1 MDRGGGPIAR
11 RSIKTA
17 LAAGG
22 IVAFTAAGVVA
33 WPWLA
38 KPPSVSEVQRLVAA
52 LDNDA
57 GLRVAARFLTRNPA
71 DPQTLEILSALY
83 DGLCDA
89 ETGEPDRP
97 LAGAAVRR
105 IAISL
110 HNAVHDGSESP
121 LADEVFGKFA
131 LAGGHDDMAA
141 TALRRA
147 QALGVPADRVNSPLA
162 LALLRAGRYQDVL
175 QATRPEAATSA
186 RHRAVLLTLQA
197 RAYLGLGQDEAARK
211 GFAAAVESDPGNVDA
226 LARIGM
232 LALWHDRDAAA
243 AAALLARA
251 RQAAPDSL
259 PTLRLAGEYGY
270 ATGDYRGSAAA
281 YGALMRRGAPEMF
294 DPIPPSLGAAR
305 ALTYLGD
312 LAAAR
317 AALDA
322 SPMPAGDPSVRYYRA
337 LLAYRAG
344 EFRRAAELAQS
355 LDVDLPHY
363 PPLELLI
370 GGASLASGLRA
381 TAAARLT
388 QYAAEVPG
396 DSAARRL
403 LQLAQLGVTDPHA
416 ATASPQ
422 ELLAA
427 FGFPL
432 STAAGAAGKDGF

>member
-131 LAGGHDDMAA
+131 LAGGHDDTAA

-211 GFAAAVESDPGNVDA
+211 GFAAAVEKRSRQRRCARPDRYAGT
-226 LARIGM
+226 LARSRCGGGSRASGACPAGRAGQ
-232 LALWHDRDAAA
+232 LADAG
-243 AAALLARA
+243 
-251 RQAAPDSL
+251 P
-259 PTLRLAGEYGY
+259 AGEYGY

-281 YGALMRRGAPEMF
+281 YGALVRRGAPEMF

-355 LDVDLPHY
+355 LDVNLPHY

-381 TAAARLT
+381 TAAAR
-388 QYAAEVPG
+388 A
-396 DSAARRL
+396 
-403 LQLAQLGVTDPHA
+403 
-416 ATASPQ
+416 
-422 ELLAA
+422 
-427 FGFPL
+427 
-432 STAAGAAGKDGF
+432 